1 MIGIDVSHWQ
11 GLIDWAKV
19 RQEADFAIMKCSQGV
34 TILDGMYQANKA
46 GAVKYAIPHGAYH
59 YFLADTDGVKQADW
73 FVKCAADT
81 SMEVWVIDVEN
92 PGVGLVYN
100 LKYMIDRMISNTG
113 CTPVIYTSPGF
124 WNYNVKQAYD
134 WANQCPL
141 WVAHYT
147 TNPAP
152 TLPIGWKK
160 WAIWQYTAKGVLAG
174 INPVDLDKFNGT
186 DYDLLMFFGN
196 GVIDYPDPEPIPDT
210 LLFEA
215 LVEGQNVRTGPG
227 LSYPKIGALS
237 IGQVLAPLDIAGL
250 DAWAEIAPG
259 QWVAVKIGTKRYLRA
274 ISE

>member
-34 TILDGMYQANKA
+34 TYPDSMYPANKA
-46 GAVKYAIPHGAYH
+46 GAVKYGIPHGAYH
-59 YFLADTDGVKQADW
+59 WLKPLVDGVNQADY
-73 FVKCAADT
+73 FYATAADKT
-81 SMEVWVIDVEN
+81 MKVWAIDFEEF
-92 PGVGLVYN
+92 GASAGIN
-100 LKYMIDRMISNTG
+100 LELAVKRLRDLTG
-113 CTPVIYTSPGF
+113 CDPLIYTRPSV
-124 WNYNVKQAYD
+124 WNTYFSDVPD
-134 WANQCPL
+134 WAKNCPL
-141 WVAHYT
+141 WIADPDPVA
-147 TNPAP
+147 AP
-152 TLPIGWKK
+152 DLPKGWNTWK
-160 WAIWQYTAKGVLAG
+160 IWQYSWKGVLAG
-174 INPVDLDKFNGT
+174 INPVDLDRFNGT

-196 GVIDYPDPEPIPDT
+196 GVVIPPDDTIPDT

-237 IGQVLAPLDIAGL
+237 LGQVLAPLDIAGL